1 MTRPHRCTRH
11 GKSRPVGA
19 GASPWRVGALRRA
32 RPLAWACALALRRA
46 AQTGQ
51 SVVSTGCCVD
61 ATRGVGADSYRR
73 SFCHGLEAGFP
84 HAAQVVVAVHVG
96 GAFVAE
102 YSQHLVRD

>member
-1 MTRPHRCTRH
+1 MTRPHRCMRH

-61 ATRGVGADSYRR
+61 ATRGVGADTTAAVFVTVLKRASRMRRR
-73 SFCHGLEAGFP
+73 SSWRFMS
-84 HAAQVVVAVHVG
+84 AVP
-96 GAFVAE
+96 
-102 YSQHLVRD
+102 L

>member
-1 MTRPHRCTRH
+1 MTRPHRCTS

-32 RPLAWACALALRRA
+32 RHLAWACALTLRRA

-51 SVVSTGCCVD
+51 SVVAVCSFY
-61 ATRGVGADSYRR
+61 GVLCRCYAGRRCRYYRR

-102 YSQHLVRD
+102 YS